1 MILPNLILHPRPGNV
16 VLGPISQDSKR
27 CPSLWSGCC
36 LCLFSFQLYS
46 LTCQNFLL
54 QAESLHQTRHLLD
67 DRCAVIFRLATNQ
80 DLRGCRCRLRQIGV
94 WQPGRPSCIGP
105 YQNAVHLLLEIL
117 DVHSLQAIE
126 LLGWKLDFRDGLVV
140 DVGACLT
147 MPRRSA
153 SVKQLPYPGEAAL
166 IRGFQS
172 QTCRICASQLKGFEA
187 VFEAALHVFD
197 SSDAVDVHV

>member
-1 MILPNLILHPRPGNV
+1 MCGDLPIGNKSRPERLQVSPPADRSLAAGQAVLHRA
-16 VLGPISQDSKR
+16 I
-27 CPSLWSGCC
+27 
-36 LCLFSFQLYS
+36 
-46 LTCQNFLL
+46 
-54 QAESLHQTRHLLD
+54 
-67 DRCAVIFRLATNQ
+67 
-80 DLRGCRCRLRQIGV
+80 
-94 WQPGRPSCIGP
+94 
-105 YQNAVHLLLEIL
+105 QNAVHLLLEIL

-197 SSDAVDVHV
+197 SSDAVD